1 MLYFL
6 NIAPQKEA
14 RDCSHKDILVPSCL
28 NLSLSAPAS
37 ASTRQYPNTS
47 YEIFVKYFKESTT
60 GPIFNMNISQS
71 LLVKMVTKTE
81 GVHSIRTYQV
91 VIQLN
96 LYENIIE

>member
-14 RDCSHKDILVPSCL
+14 RDCNHKDILVPSCL
-28 NLSLSAPAS
+28 NLSLSAPAN

-60 GPIFNMNISQS
+60 GPETYNAICKSFFFFSKLS
-71 LLVKMVTKTE
+71 LSL
-81 GVHSIRTYQV
+81 H
-91 VIQLN
+91 
-96 LYENIIE
+96 